1 MPFVRVVNFRLQP
14 GRAEEIIALVRQDLE
29 EEVPPPGLLSLHA
42 LQNVQDRDSGML
54 VSFFEN
60 HEAMDANTAN
70 LQADL
75 AELAEFLAGPPSVSV
90 YEVVIEKRVA
100 ESGS

>member
-14 GRAEEIIALVRQDLE
+14 GKAQEMIAHVRQDLE
-29 EEVPPPGLLSLHA
+29 TEEPVPGLLSLHG

-54 VSFFEN
+54 VSFFQTR
-60 HEAMDANTAN
+60 EAMDANTAN
-70 LQADL
+70 LRADL
-75 AELAEFLAGPPSVSV
+75 AGLQESLAGLPVVAV
-90 YEVVIEKRVA
+90 YEVVIEKRAA